1 MRIVP
6 IFRHKHNFNM
16 KNTSFDSKMEDEE
29 EEKDGINVVDSKTIK
44 EIPRHPKWCPE
55 CLGKGQRSKVKI
67 FSLNED
73 GEAIYMCSNMKV
85 RQDDKA
91 ISFD

>member
-1 MRIVP
+1 
-6 IFRHKHNFNM
+6 M
-16 KNTSFDSKMEDEE
+16 KNSSFETKMEDDG
-29 EEKDGINVVDSKTIK
+29 EEKEDNNLVESRAIK
-44 EIPRHPKWCPE
+44 EIPRHPKWCPD

-85 RQDDKA
+85 KDEYYNILYDYTMN
-91 ISFD
+91 

>member
-1 MRIVP
+1 
-6 IFRHKHNFNM
+6 M
-16 KNTSFDSKMEDEE
+16 KNTSIETKMEDEE
-29 EEKDGINVVDSKTIK
+29 GKKVGIDVVDSKTIK

-85 RQDDKA
+85 RQDDNG
-91 ISFD
+91 IWLE

>member
-1 MRIVP
+1 
-6 IFRHKHNFNM
+6 M
-16 KNTSFDSKMEDEE
+16 KNSSFETKMGDDG
-29 EEKDGINVVDSKTIK
+29 EEKEDNNLVESRAIK
-44 EIPRHPKWCPE
+44 EIPRHPKWCPD

-85 RQDDKA
+85 KDDCYN
-91 ISFD
+91 ILYDNTMN